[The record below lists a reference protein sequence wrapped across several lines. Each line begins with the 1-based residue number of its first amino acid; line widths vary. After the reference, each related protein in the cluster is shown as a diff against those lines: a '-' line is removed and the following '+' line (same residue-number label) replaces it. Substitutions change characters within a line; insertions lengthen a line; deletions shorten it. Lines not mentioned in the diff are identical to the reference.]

1 MAKCAWMTCNDVA
14 THGVH
19 CFHHYRQWGLTA
31 NYGDSKQVETKPAP
45 QPIAKKSA
53 KTKVEDVALSNL
65 VKELLAKPENKYC
78 KIKIDGCTRIATTM
92 NHTKRR
98 FKGSKLNPKYLEPA
112 CSNCNIKIENKD
124 KEARDKG
131 HLQTKYKM

>member
-1 MAKCAWMTCNDVA
+1 MSTCAWPTCNDVA
-14 THGVH
+14 THGEY
-19 CFHHYRQWGLTA
+19 CFMHYRV
-31 NYGDSKQVETKPAP
+31 YGTKAPKPATA
-45 QPIAKKSA
+45 PIPKKSA
-53 KTKVEDVALSNL
+53 KAKVEDAALSKL

-78 KIKIDGCTRIATTM
+78 KIKIDGCTKIATTM

-112 CSNCNIKIENKD
+112 CSNCNLQIENKD